1 MVFCPE
7 EFVYLFVVEG
17 AEVSAQMAWF
27 EFLFLDAGKAFYL
40 FCSFEQIASG
50 EQHDDEDN
58 QEEGGHAFNGVKRGE
73 GGDPEALL
81 VSGMLCHNNVIEGGS
96 PANGWRPLQ
105 S

>member
-50 EQHDDEDN
+50 EQHDDEN
-58 QEEGGHAFNGVKRGE
+58 SEEDEGHAFYRVK
-73 GGDPEALL
+73 GGDGSDREALL
-81 VSGMLCHNNVIEGGS
+81 VYGMLCHVG
-96 PANGWRPLQ
+96 
-105 S
+105 